1 MSKKFSNTTAD
12 YLDWNE
18 MLNLVRK
25 LFNDRNYKMS
35 LFIAIGSFWGLRVS
49 DILSLRWEQILNI
62 EEFSI
67 REKKTGK
74 TRLIRINTQL
84 QKHILECYE
93 NINPIGNKSHVFL
106 SQKCGVFSI
115 QRINVI
121 LKEIRVKYRLNIKN
135 FSCHS
140 LRKTFG
146 RQVFNM
152 SGENSEMALVKLM
165 EIYNHSNMS
174 LTKRY
179 LGLKNDEIK
188 ETYDLLRF

>member
-1 MSKKFSNTTAD
+1 MFFTPFNQFNILFYISYNFTKFSFKF
-12 YLDWNE
+12 
-18 MLNLVRK
+18 NL
-25 LFNDRNYKMS
+25 FY
-35 LFIAIGSFWGLRVS
+35 F
-49 DILSLRWEQILNI
+49 
-62 EEFSI
+62 
-67 REKKTGK
+67 
-74 TRLIRINTQL
+74 
-84 QKHILECYE
+84 
-93 NINPIGNKSHVFL
+93 
-106 SQKCGVFSI
+106 
-115 QRINVI
+115 
-121 LKEIRVKYRLNIKN
+121 KYRLNIKN